1 MNLFY
6 KILRGTLRFLLAIL
20 NGNAHYENRNKL
32 PTDTSYILVAP
43 HRTWIDP
50 VYLAIAASPK
60 QFTFMAKKELF
71 QNPILSWFIRHAN
84 AFPVDRAN
92 PGPSAIKTPVK
103 ILKNGHLSLM
113 IFPTGTR
120 HSNEIKGGA
129 ATIAKLSGVPIVP
142 AVYQG
147 PTKLGGILKRKKVT
161 IRFGD
166 PINIDP
172 KIKLSKENLALIDK
186 QIQQAFDQL
195 DLEID
200 PSFKYDYP
208 NMK

>member
-1 MNLFY
+1 M
-6 KILRGTLRFLLAIL
+6 RFLLAIL
-20 NGNAHYENRNKL
+20 NGNAHYENRTKL

-60 QFTFMAKKELF
+60 PFTFMAKKELF
-71 QNPILSWFIRHAN
+71 KNPILSWIIRHAN

-103 ILKNGHLSLM
+103 ILKKGDLSLM

-129 ATIAKLSGVPIVP
+129 ATIAKLSGVPIIP

-147 PTKLGGILKRKKVT
+147 PLTLGGILKRKKVT
-161 IRFGD
+161 VRFGD
-166 PINIDP
+166 PITIDR
-172 KIKLSKENLALIDK
+172 KVKLSKENLKAIDE

-195 DLEID
+195 DMEID
-200 PSFKYDYP
+200 PSFKYEYE
-208 NMK
+208 K

>member
-1 MNLFY
+1 MFY
-6 KILRGTLRFLLAIL
+6 RILRGTLRFLLAIL
-20 NGNAHYENRNKL
+20 NGNAHYENRDKL

-50 VYLAIAASPK
+50 VYLALAASPK
-60 QFTFMAKKELF
+60 PFTFMAKKELF
-71 QNPILSWFIRHAN
+71 KNPILSWVIRHAN

-103 ILKNGHLSLM
+103 ILKKGNLSLM

-129 ATIAKLSGVPIVP
+129 ATIAKLSGVPIIP

-147 PTKLGGILKRKKVT
+147 PMTLSGLLKRKKVT
-161 IRFGD
+161 VRFGD
-166 PINIDP
+166 PITIDRTV
-172 KIKLSKENLALIDK
+172 KLSKENLKAIDE

-195 DLEID
+195 DYEID
-200 PSFKYDYP
+200 PSFKYDY
-208 NMK
+208 KK

>member
-1 MNLFY
+1 MFY
-6 KILRGTLRFLLAIL
+6 RILRGTLRFLLAIL
-20 NGNAHYENRNKL
+20 NGNAHYENRDKL

-60 QFTFMAKKELF
+60 PFTFMAKKELF
-71 QNPILSWFIRHAN
+71 KNPILSWIIRHAN

-103 ILKNGHLSLM
+103 ILKKGNLSLM

-129 ATIAKLSGVPIVP
+129 ATIAKLSGVPIIP

-147 PTKLGGILKRKKVT
+147 PMTLSGLLTRKKVT
-161 IRFGD
+161 VRFGD
-166 PINIDP
+166 PITIDRTV
-172 KIKLSKENLALIDK
+172 KLSKDNLKAIDE
-186 QIQQAFDQL
+186 QIQHAFDQL
-195 DLEID
+195 DKEID
-200 PSFKYDYP
+200 PSFKYDFT
-208 NMK
+208 K

>member
-1 MNLFY
+1 MFY
-6 KILRGTLRFLLAIL
+6 RILRGTLRFLLAIL
-20 NGNAHYENRNKL
+20 NGNAHYENRDKL

-60 QFTFMAKKELF
+60 PFTFMAKKELF
-71 QNPILSWFIRHAN
+71 KNPILSWVIRHAN

-103 ILKNGHLSLM
+103 ILKKGDLSLM

-147 PTKLGGILKRKKVT
+147 PMSLGGILKRKKVT
-161 IRFGD
+161 VRFGD
-166 PINIDP
+166 PITIDRTV
-172 KIKLSKENLALIDK
+172 KLSKENLKAIDQ

-195 DLEID
+195 DIEID
-200 PSFKYDYP
+200 PSFKYDYT
-208 NMK
+208 K

>member
-1 MNLFY
+1 MFY
-6 KILRGTLRFLLAIL
+6 KILRAVLRFLLAIL
-20 NGNAHYENRNKL
+20 NGNTHYENRTKL

-60 QFTFMAKKELF
+60 PFTFMAKKELF
-71 QNPILSWFIRHAN
+71 KNPILSWVIRHAN

-103 ILKNGHLSLM
+103 ILKKGDLSLM

-129 ATIAKLSGVPIVP
+129 ATIAKLSGVPIIP

-147 PTKLGGILKRKKVT
+147 PLTLGGILKRKKVT
-161 IRFGD
+161 VRFGD
-166 PINIDP
+166 PITIDR
-172 KIKLSKENLALIDK
+172 KVKLSKENLKAIDE

-195 DLEID
+195 DMEID
-200 PSFKYDYP
+200 PSFKYEYE
-208 NMK
+208 K

>member
-1 MNLFY
+1 MFY
-6 KILRGTLRFLLAIL
+6 RILRGTLRFLLAIL
-20 NGNAHYENRNKL
+20 NGNAHYENRDKL

-50 VYLAIAASPK
+50 VYLALAASPK
-60 QFTFMAKKELF
+60 PFTFMAKKELF
-71 QNPILSWFIRHAN
+71 KNPILSWVIRHAN

-103 ILKNGHLSLM
+103 ILKKGNLSLM

-129 ATIAKLSGVPIVP
+129 ATIAKLSGVPIIP

-147 PTKLGGILKRKKVT
+147 PMTLSGLLKRKKVT
-161 IRFGD
+161 VRFGD
-166 PINIDP
+166 TITIDRTV
-172 KIKLSKENLALIDK
+172 KLSKENLKAIDE

-195 DLEID
+195 DYEID
-200 PSFKYDYP
+200 PSFKYDY
-208 NMK
+208 KK

>member
-1 MNLFY
+1 M
-6 KILRGTLRFLLAIL
+6 RFLLAIL
-20 NGNAHYENRNKL
+20 NGNAHYENRTKL

-60 QFTFMAKKELF
+60 PFTFMAKKELF
-71 QNPILSWFIRHAN
+71 KNPILSWIIRHAN
-84 AFPVDRAN
+84 AFPVDSAN

-103 ILKNGHLSLM
+103 ILKKGDLSLM

-129 ATIAKLSGVPIVP
+129 ATIAKLSGVPIIP

-147 PTKLGGILKRKKVT
+147 PLTLGGILKRKKVT
-161 IRFGD
+161 VRFGD
-166 PINIDP
+166 PITIDR
-172 KIKLSKENLALIDK
+172 KVKLSKENLKAIDE

-195 DLEID
+195 DMEID
-200 PSFKYDYP
+200 PSFKYEYE
-208 NMK
+208 K

>member
-1 MNLFY
+1 MFY
-6 KILRGTLRFLLAIL
+6 RILRGTLRFLLAIL
-20 NGNAHYENRNKL
+20 NGNAHYENRDKL

-50 VYLAIAASPK
+50 VYLALAASPK
-60 QFTFMAKKELF
+60 PFTFMAKKELF
-71 QNPILSWFIRHAN
+71 KNPILSWIIRHAN

-103 ILKNGHLSLM
+103 ILKKGNLSLM

-129 ATIAKLSGVPIVP
+129 ATIAKLSGVPIIP

-147 PTKLGGILKRKKVT
+147 PITLSGLLKRKKVT
-161 IRFGD
+161 VRFGD
-166 PINIDP
+166 PITIDRTV
-172 KIKLSKENLALIDK
+172 KLSKEDRKSTRLNSSHW
-186 QIQQAFDQL
+186 
-195 DLEID
+195 E
-200 PSFKYDYP
+200 
-208 NMK
+208 

>member
-1 MNLFY
+1 MFY
-6 KILRGTLRFLLAIL
+6 RILRGTLRFLLAIL
-20 NGNAHYENRNKL
+20 NGNAHYENRDKL

-50 VYLAIAASPK
+50 VYLALAASPK
-60 QFTFMAKKELF
+60 PFTFMAKKELF
-71 QNPILSWFIRHAN
+71 KNPILSWIIRHAN

-103 ILKNGHLSLM
+103 ILKKGNLSLM

-129 ATIAKLSGVPIVP
+129 ATIAKLSGVPIIP

-147 PTKLGGILKRKKVT
+147 PMTLSGLLTRKKVT
-161 IRFGD
+161 VRFGD
-166 PINIDP
+166 PITIDRTV
-172 KIKLSKENLALIDK
+172 KLSKENLKAIDE
-186 QIQQAFDQL
+186 QIQHAFDQL
-195 DLEID
+195 DKEID
-200 PSFKYDYP
+200 PSFKYDFT
-208 NMK
+208 K

>member
-20 NGNAHYENRNKL
+20 NGNAHYENRTKL

-50 VYLAIAASPK
+50 VYLAIAASPR

-147 PTKLGGILKRKKVT
+147 PTKLAGILKRKKVT

-172 KIKLSKENLALIDK
+172 KIKLSKENLTLIDK